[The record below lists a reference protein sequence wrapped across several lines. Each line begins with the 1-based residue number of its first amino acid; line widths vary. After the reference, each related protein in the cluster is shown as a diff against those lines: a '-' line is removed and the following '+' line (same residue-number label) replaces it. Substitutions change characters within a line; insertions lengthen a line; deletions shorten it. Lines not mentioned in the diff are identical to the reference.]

1 MTNVSERLNE
11 IKQWFMDESL
21 NGQGAV
27 KTGERLC
34 QMLREFGV
42 PITRAHVLVM
52 FLHPLY
58 HGRSI
63 IWSEKEGIREENW
76 RHGLQDQPGWTAN
89 VFHALIKGSAPD
101 RMHFDLRDPSAG
113 EDFPMMQELRTEGVT
128 NYVAFRFRFSDGST
142 HAASFATDAAG
153 GFSEDDQEL
162 LFGLERLIAVRLENV
177 IRRELSY
184 TILGAYLGR
193 NAAEHVLAGRI
204 RREDMETISAAVWM
218 SDLRGFTALSD
229 RLPGEALLELLGD
242 YFTVVVEAVRAEGG
256 EVLKFIGD
264 AVLAIFRVQD
274 GGPAEACEAAVRA
287 ARAVDAEIKKLN
299 EQREQQG
306 KAQIHQGIGLHMG
319 EVNYGNVGSPDR
331 LDFTVIGPAV
341 NMASRI
347 EALCSGLNQTVLMS
361 ELFAQQVRASTVCL
375 GSQNLKGVV
384 ASVNVYGLLPL
395 AKNGAPT

>member
-1 MTNVSERLNE
+1 MM
-11 IKQWFMDESL
+11 Q
-21 NGQGAV
+21 
-27 KTGERLC
+27 
-34 QMLREFGV
+34 
-42 PITRAHVLVM
+42 
-52 FLHPLY
+52 
-58 HGRSI
+58 
-63 IWSEKEGIREENW
+63 
-76 RHGLQDQPGWTAN
+76 
-89 VFHALIKGSAPD
+89 
-101 RMHFDLRDPSAG
+101 DLRA
-113 EDFPMMQELRTEGVT
+113 EGVT
-128 NYVAFRFRFSDGST
+128 DYLAFRFRFSDNSS
-142 HAASFATDAAG
+142 HAASFATDAPD
-153 GFSEDDQEL
+153 GFSEADRQL
-162 LFGLERLIAVRLENV
+162 LFGLERLFAVRLENV

-229 RLPGEALLELLGD
+229 RLPAEALLELLGD

-274 GGPAEACEAAVRA
+274 GGAAEACEAAVRA

-299 EQREQQG
+299 EQREGQG

-361 ELFAQQVRASTVCL
+361 EPFAQQVSASTVCL
-375 GSQNLKGVV
+375 GTQKLKGVITP
-384 ASVNVYGLLPL
+384 VNVYGLLAR